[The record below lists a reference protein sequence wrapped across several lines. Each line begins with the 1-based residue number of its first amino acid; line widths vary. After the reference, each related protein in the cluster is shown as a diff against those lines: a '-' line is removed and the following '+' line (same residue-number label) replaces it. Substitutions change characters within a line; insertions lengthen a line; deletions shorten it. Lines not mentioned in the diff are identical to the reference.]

1 VARSMDGDP
10 ILEAYRLW
18 IENGWEDC
26 AAGLAAVTSIIRVR
40 QVLSIRADQ
49 VLAPIDLTFSRYELL
64 VHLYFNDGRLS
75 LAQLGKRLQ
84 VHQTS
89 VTSLVDKLEAQGLV
103 RRTPHPT
110 DRRSTIAQITPEGR
124 SLTREAITRLNS
136 GLFRDLGL
144 TGEEVGT
151 LISVLTKMRR
161 SWGDFDKESEEELRA
176 IGAGPFL
183 TGEGQA

>member
-1 VARSMDGDP
+1 MDGDP

-18 IENGWEDC
+18 IENGWGDY
-26 AAGLAAVTSIIRVR
+26 ADGLAAVTSIIRVR
-40 QVLSIRADQ
+40 QVLSTRADQ
-49 VLAPIDLTFSRYELL
+49 VLAPIGLTFSRYELL

-89 VTSLVDKLEAQGLV
+89 VTSLVDKLEAQGLI

-110 DRRSTIAQITPEGR
+110 DRRSTIAQITTEGHA
-124 SLTREAITRLNS
+124 LTSEAISRLNAE
-136 GLFRDLGL
+136 LFRDLGL
-144 TGEEVGT
+144 TSAEVRT

-161 SWGDFDKESEEELRA
+161 SWGDFEGSWGDFGAASVRESQ
-176 IGAGPFL
+176 GAGV
-183 TGEGQA
+183 E

>member
-1 VARSMDGDP
+1 MDGDP
-10 ILEAYRLW
+10 IMEAYRLW
-18 IENGWEDC
+18 IENGWADC

-64 VHLYFNDGRLS
+64 VHLYFNDGRLP

-84 VHQTS
+84 VHQTT
-89 VTSLVDKLEAQGLV
+89 VTSLVDKLEAQGLI

-110 DRRSTIAQITPEGR
+110 DRRATIAQITSQGS
-124 SLTREAITRLNS
+124 SLTRDAITRLNRE
-136 GLFRDLGL
+136 LFRDLGL
-144 TGEEVGT
+144 SGEEVQT

-161 SWGDFDKESEEELRA
+161 SWGDFPEESGAELRA
-176 IGAGPFL
+176 SAF
-183 TGEGQA
+183 